1 VRFSLSVVN
10 GATGVRRDVLVDA
23 DPETEVEELLPRL
36 LDATNG
42 QMHPGFARQ
51 VGVWVD
57 GRPVEKGRSLRDA
70 RVGPGSVVALHE
82 RDGYDAALPR
92 GVVEVRVVSGPGA
105 GRIHRFGI
113 GEHQIGNGASGMSL
127 PDLFLPTDALL
138 IRVTADAEV
147 EIVGRTRAVRVDGRA
162 PEAADPEH
170 DDEAATVVELLPIE
184 ALTRR
189 ERKRRK
195 RTEKRDRKAGRKADK
210 QAARAKRNGIPDE
223 DEAEVFAEVAW
234 SEGADLRIGESLL
247 QWHRVWVPD
256 ADAGRSD
263 EVLGVDFNRPPRLL
277 RPERESSFVLPREP
291 VAPRRQTIP
300 WPVVFAPMLMA
311 VPMCLLFGSWRFLLF
326 GLMSPVLALFNVVAQ
341 RKGAAVEYRRQVIE
355 FREDTLSVRRR
366 LARAQRLFREDLR
379 RDRPDPA
386 RVLLD
391 AVGPGQQLWMRRRAD
406 PDYLELRLGV
416 ADRPSPIQAVD
427 RSRKETEAPPDPEVL
442 GDVPVSIAMR
452 DLGVIGVCGEAGGVD
467 ALARWLV
474 GQAAVLH
481 APGDLDLVVL
491 TNAER
496 EEQWGWTRWLP
507 HCRRPGEPVA
517 AVLGTEQQSV
527 SRRLAEL
534 SQLIADRSPEDRRV
548 GLPGD
553 ATPRPDV
560 LVVVD
565 GARRLRALPGLVTL
579 LREGPAVGVTV
590 ICLDEDVRLL
600 PEECRAVLDV
610 HEGLVE
616 LRRTGSEA
624 VARIRPDLVEPS
636 WATRIGR
643 ALAPVRDTTPTVE
656 VSGLPSSARL
666 LECIALENPTPE
678 GVARR
683 WGPEARTDVVIGE
696 GFDGPFRLDIRR
708 DGPHALIAGT
718 TGSGKSELLQT
729 LVASLAVA
737 NSPEHLTFVLVD
749 YKGGSAFKDCA
760 RLPHTV
766 GMVTDLDT
774 HLVSRALTSLG
785 AELKRREHLLAVPGA
800 KDLEDYWALQRR
812 DATQGGGLPTIPRLA
827 IVIDEFASLKAELP
841 DFVTGLVTIA
851 QRGRSLGIHLVLA
864 TQRPSGVISNDIR
877 ANTNLRIALRVTDA
891 NESKDVI
898 DAAESAT
905 IGPDQPGRGYARL
918 GHSSLLPFQAGRVG
932 GARPESKPAE
942 DVVREPPLVWPVGW
956 DVVGH
961 PAPGRPKEE
970 GKQTDEGE
978 TDLSVLVEAIT
989 GAAALRGIGA
999 QHSPWLP
1006 ELPAPVTLATL
1017 RDLVAAQAAGARS
1030 EPARVTGW
1038 SAPWVLE
1045 DHPADQAQRPRE
1057 FTLGRSGHLYIAG
1070 GARSGRS
1077 TALRTIAVGL
1087 AEVTRS
1093 RDLHIY
1099 GLDCGNGALLPLAA
1113 LPQTGAVVQRTEVER
1128 ASRLLERLGDEV
1140 KRRQDVLG
1148 RSGYADIDEQR
1159 QAVVEDQ
1166 RLPYVV
1172 LLLDRWEGFVSDLAE
1187 VDVGR
1192 LNDRVLGLLRE
1203 GASVGIHVVVAGDRS
1218 LLSGR
1223 VASLVED
1230 KLLLRLPDR
1239 GDYTSGGLKAKDV
1252 PDNLA
1257 DGRGLWAE
1265 SGIEAQI
1272 AVLGEDV
1279 SGAAQSALV
1288 RDLGARLSEAERA
1301 AGPVPDAQR
1310 PFGLAALPSEV
1321 DAASVLASARPLPRG
1336 HVPVAIGGDRLEL
1349 VSVDAGNTPVLVVG
1363 PPSSGR
1369 TNALRFICRWAR
1381 ADGRQ
1386 VLGFTPNANL
1396 LSEELGADG
1405 LVGVDHAQEDVV
1417 ERLRALGDGAVVLID
1432 DGERLK
1438 EGPLA
1443 PVMGALVRQAR
1454 DRGFQVVLGGGVS
1467 ELSGGFSGWVVEARS
1482 GRKGLLLSPQEA
1494 LQGDVFGA
1502 RVSRTS
1508 LVPRVQ
1514 PGRGVVFPG
1523 TGDQIGAQVPLV
1535 R

>member
-1 VRFSLSVVN
+1 LRNPLGRTEGLSVRFSLSVVN

-23 DPETEVEELLPRL
+23 DPDSEVEELLPPL

-42 QMHPGFARQ
+42 EMHPGFAKQ

-57 GRPVEKGRSLRDA
+57 GQPVERDA
-70 RVGPGSVVALHE
+70 TLRAAQVQPGSVVALHE
-82 RDGYDAALPR
+82 PDGYDAALPR
-92 GVVEVRVVSGPGA
+92 GVVEMRVVSGPGA

-127 PDLFLPTDALL
+127 PDLFLPTDALV

-147 EIVGRTRAVRVDGRA
+147 EIVERSRAVRLDGRD
-162 PEAADPEH
+162 PSEPDPEH
-170 DDEAATVVELLPIE
+170 DEEDAAAVELLPVE

-195 RTEKRDRKAGRKADK
+195 KSQRRDR
-210 QAARAKRNGIPDE
+210 RASKRALPEGPE
-223 DEAEVFAEVAW
+223 EELGEVLW
-234 SEGADLRIGESLL
+234 PEGSDLRIGETLL
-247 QWHRVWVPD
+247 QWHRVWMPD

-263 EVLGVDFNRPPRLL
+263 EVLGIDFNRPPRLL
-277 RPERESSFVLPREP
+277 RPERESSFVLPSEP
-291 VAPRRQTIP
+291 IKPRRQTIP
-300 WPVVFAPMLMA
+300 WPVVFAPMMMA
-311 VPMCLLFGSWRFLLF
+311 LPMCWLFGSWRFLLF
-326 GLMSPVLALFNVVAQ
+326 GLMSPVLAFFNFIAQ
-341 RKGAAVEYRRQVIE
+341 RKGAAAEYRQQMIE
-355 FREDTLSVRRR
+355 FREDTISVRRR

-386 RVLLD
+386 RILLD
-391 AVGPGQQLWMRRRAD
+391 AVGPGQELWMRRRAD
-406 PDYLELRLGV
+406 PDYLELRVGV
-416 ADRPSPIQAVD
+416 ADRPSPIKVSD
-427 RSRKETEAPPDPEVL
+427 RSRKESEEPPEPELL

-481 APGDLDLVVL
+481 APGDLDVVVL
-491 TNAER
+491 TNADR
-496 EEQWGWTRWLP
+496 EQQWGWARWLP

-534 SQLIADRSPEDRRV
+534 GQLISDRSPDDRRV

-553 ATPRPDV
+553 TTPRPDV

-565 GARRLRALPGLVTL
+565 GARRLRSLPGLVTL
-579 LREGPAVGVTV
+579 LREGPTVGVMV

-610 HEGLVE
+610 QEGLVE

-624 VARIRPDLVEPS
+624 VARIRPDLVEAT
-636 WATRIGR
+636 WAARIGR

-666 LECIALENPTPE
+666 LECIALEHPTPE

-683 WGPEARTDVVIGE
+683 WGPDARTDVVIGE
-696 GFDGPFRLDIRR
+696 GFDGPFRLDLRK

-729 LVASLAVA
+729 IVASLAVA
-737 NSPEHLTFVLVD
+737 NSPEQLTFVLVD

-812 DATQGGGLPTIPRLA
+812 DPALPAIPRLA

-877 ANTNLRIALRVTDA
+877 ANTNLRIALRVTDES
-891 NESKDVI
+891 ESKDVI
-898 DAAESAT
+898 DAGESAT
-905 IGPDQPGRGYARL
+905 IRPDQPGRGYARL

-932 GARPESKPAE
+932 GARPESTPVE
-942 DVVREPPLVWPVGW
+942 DVVRESPIVWPVGW

-978 TDLSVLVEAIT
+978 TDLSVLVEAIA
-989 GAAALRGIGA
+989 GATELRGIGA
-999 QHSPWLP
+999 QHSPWLA

-1017 RDLVAAQAAGARS
+1017 RELVG
-1030 EPARVTGW
+1030 EKPDPDRVTGW

-1057 FTLGRSGHLYIAG
+1057 FTLGKSGHLYIAG

-1093 RDLHIY
+1093 RDLHLY
-1099 GLDCGNGALLPLAA
+1099 GLDCGNGALLPLTA

-1148 RSGYADIDEQR
+1148 QSGFADIDEQR
-1159 QAVVEDQ
+1159 QAAAPED

-1192 LNDRVLGLLRE
+1192 LNDRMLGLLRE

-1223 VASLVED
+1223 VASLVES

-1239 GDYTSGGLKAKDV
+1239 SDYTSGGLKAKDV
-1252 PDNLA
+1252 PDHLG

-1272 AVLGEDV
+1272 AVLGDDV

-1288 RDLGARLSEAERA
+1288 RELGASLSAAERA
-1301 AGPVPDAQR
+1301 VGPVPDALR
-1310 PFGLAALPSEV
+1310 PFGLAALPQEI
-1321 DAASVLASARPLPRG
+1321 DAATVLASPSSLPRG
-1336 HVPVAIGGDRLEL
+1336 HIPVGIGGDRLAL
-1349 VSVDAGNTPVLVVG
+1349 VSVDAANTPMLVVG

-1386 VLGFTPNANL
+1386 VLGFTPSANR
-1396 LSEELGADG
+1396 LSEDLGDDG
-1405 LVGVDHAQEDVV
+1405 LVGIDHAQEDVV
-1417 ERLRALGDGAVVLID
+1417 ERLRALGPGSVVLID

-1454 DRGFQVVLGGGVS
+1454 DRGFHVVLGGGVS
-1467 ELSGGFSGWVVEARS
+1467 ELSSGFSGWVVEARS

-1494 LQGDVFGA
+1494 LQGDVFGG

-1523 TGDQIGAQVPLV
+1523 TGDQIGVQVPLV
-1535 R
+1535 V

>member
-1 VRFSLSVVN
+1 
-10 GATGVRRDVLVDA
+10 
-23 DPETEVEELLPRL
+23 
-36 LDATNG
+36 
-42 QMHPGFARQ
+42 M
-51 VGVWVD
+51 
-57 GRPVEKGRSLRDA
+57 
-70 RVGPGSVVALHE
+70 
-82 RDGYDAALPR
+82 
-92 GVVEVRVVSGPGA
+92 
-105 GRIHRFGI
+105 
-113 GEHQIGNGASGMSL
+113 M
-127 PDLFLPTDALL
+127 
-138 IRVTADAEV
+138 
-147 EIVGRTRAVRVDGRA
+147 
-162 PEAADPEH
+162 
-170 DDEAATVVELLPIE
+170 
-184 ALTRR
+184 
-189 ERKRRK
+189 
-195 RTEKRDRKAGRKADK
+195 
-210 QAARAKRNGIPDE
+210 
-223 DEAEVFAEVAW
+223 
-234 SEGADLRIGESLL
+234 
-247 QWHRVWVPD
+247 
-256 ADAGRSD
+256 
-263 EVLGVDFNRPPRLL
+263 
-277 RPERESSFVLPREP
+277 
-291 VAPRRQTIP
+291 
-300 WPVVFAPMLMA
+300 MA

-326 GLMSPVLALFNVVAQ
+326 GLMSPVLALFNVIAQ
-341 RKGAAVEYRRQVIE
+341 RKGAAVEYRQQLIE
-355 FREDTLSVRRR
+355 FREDTISVRRR

-391 AVGPGQQLWMRRRAD
+391 AVGPGQQLWMRRRPD

-416 ADRPSPIQAVD
+416 ADRPSPIQVAD
-427 RSRKETEAPPDPEVL
+427 RARKETDEPPEPEIL
-442 GDVPVSIAMR
+442 GDVPVSISMR
-452 DLGVIGVCGEAGGVD
+452 DLGVIGVCGEGAGVD

-481 APGDLDLVVL
+481 APGDLDVVVL

-496 EEQWGWTRWLP
+496 EQQWGWTRWLP

-534 SQLIADRSPEDRRV
+534 GQLIADRSPEDRKV

-565 GARRLRALPGLVTL
+565 GARRLRALPGLVAL
-579 LREGPAVGVTV
+579 LREGPAVGITV

-624 VARIRPDLVEPS
+624 VARIRPDLVEAS

-666 LECIALENPTPE
+666 LECIALEDPTPE
-678 GVARR
+678 LVARR

-696 GFDGPFRLDIRR
+696 GFDGPFRLDIRK

-729 LVASLAVA
+729 IVASLAVA

-774 HLVSRALTSLG
+774 HLVEPGTDLARRRAEAPRAPARRPRSQGPRGLLG
-785 AELKRREHLLAVPGA
+785 APAARPLPADDPAAGDRDRRVRQPQGGAAGLRDRAGDDRPARPVARHPPGARDTAAVRRDLQRHPRQHQPADRAPRDRRERVEGRHRRCRVGDHRTRPAGARLCPARPLVAAALPVRPG
-800 KDLEDYWALQRR
+800 RR
-812 DATQGGGLPTIPRLA
+812 
-827 IVIDEFASLKAELP
+827 
-841 DFVTGLVTIA
+841 
-851 QRGRSLGIHLVLA
+851 
-864 TQRPSGVISNDIR
+864 RPSRGDAGRRRRARATAGV
-877 ANTNLRIALRVTDA
+877 A
-891 NESKDVI
+891 
-898 DAAESAT
+898 
-905 IGPDQPGRGYARL
+905 GRL
-918 GHSSLLPFQAGRVG
+918 GAWSAIRRRAGR
-932 GARPESKPAE
+932 R
-942 DVVREPPLVWPVGW
+942 R
-956 DVVGH
+956 
-961 PAPGRPKEE
+961 R
-970 GKQTDEGE
+970 GKQTDEGD

-989 GAAALRGIGA
+989 GATELRGIGP

-1017 RDLVAAQAAGARS
+1017 RDLVDAKPDES
-1030 EPARVTGW
+1030 RVTGW

-1057 FTLGRSGHLYIAG
+1057 FTLGTSGHLYIAG

-1093 RDLHIY
+1093 RDLHLY
-1099 GLDCGNGALLPLAA
+1099 GLDCGNGALLPLTA

-1148 RSGYADIDEQR
+1148 QSGYADIDEQR
-1159 QAVVEDQ
+1159 QAVAPDE

-1192 LNDRVLGLLRE
+1192 LNDRMLGLLRE

-1239 GDYTSGGLKAKDV
+1239 SDYTSGGLKAKDV

-1265 SGIEAQI
+1265 SGIEAQV
-1272 AVLGEDV
+1272 AVLGDDV
-1279 SGAAQSALV
+1279 AGAAQSALV
-1288 RDLGARLSEAERA
+1288 RELGARLTAAEQA
-1301 AGPVPDAQR
+1301 EGAVPEAQR
-1310 PFGLAALPSEV
+1310 PFRMAALPGEI
-1321 DAASVLASARPLPRG
+1321 DAASVLGAGLPVPRG
-1336 HVPVAIGGDRLEL
+1336 HLPVAIGGDRLEL
-1349 VSVDAGNTPVLVVG
+1349 VTVDAANTPMLVVG

-1381 ADGRQ
+1381 AEGRQ
-1386 VLGFTPNANL
+1386 VLGFTPSANL
-1396 LSEELGADG
+1396 LSQDLGDDG
-1405 LVGVDHAQEDVV
+1405 LVGIDHDQDDVV
-1417 ERLRALGDGAVVLID
+1417 ERLRGLSDGSVVLID

-1443 PVMGALVRQAR
+1443 PVMGALMRQAR
-1454 DRGFQVVLGGGVS
+1454 DRGFHVVLGGGVS
-1467 ELSGGFSGWVVEARS
+1467 ELSSGFSGWVVEARS

-1494 LQGDVFGA
+1494 LQGDVFGG

-1523 TGDQIGAQVPLV
+1523 TGDQIGVQVPLV
-1535 R
+1535 DGPGGY

>member
-10 GATGVRRDVLVDA
+10 GATGRHRDVLVDA
-23 DPETEVEELLPRL
+23 DPETEIAELLPRL
-36 LDATNG
+36 LDATDG
-42 QMHPGFARQ
+42 QMHPGFAKQ

-57 GRPVEKGRSLRDA
+57 GQPVEKEHSLRDA
-70 RVGPGSVVALHE
+70 HVVPGSVVSLHE
-82 RDGYDAALPR
+82 PDGYDAALPR

-113 GEHQIGNGASGMSL
+113 GEHQIGNGAPGMSL
-127 PDLFLPTDALL
+127 PDLFLPTDAMV

-147 EIVGRTRAVRVDGRA
+147 EIVERTRAVRLDGRDPSA
-162 PEAADPEH
+162 PDPEH
-170 DDEAATVVELLPIE
+170 DDEDATAVELLPVE

-195 RTEKRDRKAGRKADK
+195 RTMKRERRAERKAEKHALRKGA
-210 QAARAKRNGIPDE
+210 PVE
-223 DEAEVFAEVAW
+223 EEVFDDVEW
-234 SEGADLRIGESLL
+234 PEGSDLRIGESLL

-256 ADAGRSD
+256 ADAGLSE
-263 EVLGVDFNRPPRLL
+263 EVLGIDFNRPPRLL
-277 RPERESSFVLPREP
+277 RPERESSFVLPAEP
-291 VAPRRQTIP
+291 MKPRRQTIP
-300 WPVVFAPMLMA
+300 WPIVVAPMFMA
-311 VPMCLLFGSWRFLLF
+311 VPMCLLFGSWRFMAFALL
-326 GLMSPVLALFNVVAQ
+326 SPFLALFNFIAQ
-341 RKGAAVEYRRQVIE
+341 RKGAATEYRRQMIE

-366 LARAQRLFREDLR
+366 VARAQRLFREDLR

-391 AVGPGQQLWMRRRAD
+391 AVGPGQALWMRRRSD

-416 ADRPSPIQAVD
+416 ADRPSPIQVSD
-427 RSRKETEAPPDPEVL
+427 RSLKETDEPPEPETL
-442 GDVPVSIAMR
+442 GDVPVSVAMR
-452 DLGVIGVCGEAGGVD
+452 DLGVIGVCGEIGGVD
-467 ALARWLV
+467 ALTRWLV

-481 APGDLDLVVL
+481 APGDLDIVVL

-496 EEQWGWTRWLP
+496 EQQWGWTRWLP

-517 AVLGTEQQSV
+517 AVLGTDQQSV
-527 SRRLAEL
+527 SRRLAEI
-534 SQLIADRSPEDRRV
+534 SQLISNRAGDDKRV
-548 GLPGD
+548 KLPGD
-553 ATPRPDV
+553 VTPRPDL

-579 LREGPAVGVTV
+579 LREGPAAGVTV
-590 ICLDEDVRLL
+590 ICLDDDLRHL

-636 WATRIGR
+636 WAIRIGR
-643 ALAPVRDTTPTVE
+643 ALAPVRDTTPSVE
-656 VSGLPSSARL
+656 VSGLPGSARL
-666 LECIALENPTPE
+666 LECIALEHPTPE

-696 GFDGPFRLDIRR
+696 GFDGPFRLDIRK

-729 LVASLAVA
+729 IVASLAVA
-737 NSPEHLTFVLVD
+737 NSPEQLTFVLVD

-812 DATQGGGLPTIPRLA
+812 DPDLPTIPRLA

-877 ANTNLRIALRVTDA
+877 ANTNLRIALRVTDES
-891 NESKDVI
+891 ESKDVI
-898 DAAESAT
+898 DSGDSAT

-932 GARPESKPAE
+932 GARPESKPV
-942 DVVREPPLVWPVGW
+942 DDIVRETPLVWPVGW
-956 DVVGH
+956 EVVGH

-989 GAAALRGIGA
+989 GATELRGIGP
-999 QHSPWLP
+999 QHAPWLP

-1017 RDLVAAQAAGARS
+1017 RDLIGAD
-1030 EPARVTGW
+1030 PDPGRVTGW

-1045 DHPADQAQRPRE
+1045 DHPGDQAQRPRE
-1057 FTLGRSGHLYIAG
+1057 FTLGTSGHLYIAG

-1087 AEVTRS
+1087 AEVTHS
-1093 RDLHIY
+1093 RDLHLY
-1099 GLDCGNGALLPLAA
+1099 GLDCGNGALLPLTA
-1113 LPQTGAVVQRTEVER
+1113 LPHTGAVVQRTEVER

-1148 RSGYADIDEQR
+1148 QSGYADIDEQR
-1159 QAVVEDQ
+1159 QAVAAAE

-1172 LLLDRWEGFVSDLAE
+1172 LLLDRWEGFISDLSE

-1192 LNDRVLGLLRE
+1192 LNDRMLGLLRE

-1223 VASLVED
+1223 VASLVES

-1239 GDYTSGGLKAKDV
+1239 SDYTSGGLKSKDV

-1272 AVLGEDV
+1272 AVLGDDV
-1279 SGAAQSALV
+1279 AGAAQSGFV
-1288 RDLGARLSEAERA
+1288 RALGARLAEAERA
-1301 AGPVPDAQR
+1301 NATVPAAQR
-1310 PFGLAALPSEV
+1310 PFGLAALPNEI
-1321 DAASVLASARPLPRG
+1321 DAAAALAAAPPLPRG
-1336 HVPVAIGGDRLEL
+1336 HVPVGIGGDRLEL
-1349 VSVDAGNTPVLVVG
+1349 VSVDAANTPVLVVG

-1369 TNALRFICRWAR
+1369 TNTLRFICRWAR

-1386 VLGFTPNANL
+1386 VLGFTPTTNL
-1396 LSEELGADG
+1396 LSQELGDDAV
-1405 LVGVDHAQEDVV
+1405 VGIDHAPDDVV
-1417 ERLRALGDGAVVLID
+1417 ERLRALGAGSIVLVD

-1454 DRGFQVVLGGGVS
+1454 DRGFHVVLGGGVS
-1467 ELSGGFSGWVVEARS
+1467 ELSAGFSGWVVEARS
-1482 GRKGLLLSPQEA
+1482 GRKGMLLSPQEA
-1494 LQGDVFGA
+1494 LQGDVFGG

-1523 TGDQIGAQVPLV
+1523 TGDQIGVQVPLV
-1535 R
+1535 G

>member
-1 VRFSLSVVN
+1 MRFSLSVVN
-10 GATGVRRDVLVDA
+10 GATGLRRDVLVDA
-23 DPETEVEELLPRL
+23 DPETEIAELLPPL

-57 GRPVEKGRSLRDA
+57 GQPVDGQRSLRDA
-70 RVGPGSVVALHE
+70 RIGPGSVVSLHE
-82 RDGYDAALPR
+82 PDGYDAALPR

-113 GEHQIGNGASGMSL
+113 GEHQIGNGAPGMSL
-127 PDLFLPTDALL
+127 PDLFLPTDALV
-138 IRVTADAEV
+138 IRITADAEV
-147 EIVGRTRAVRVDGRA
+147 EIVERTRAVRVDGRD
-162 PEAADPEH
+162 PEAPDPEH
-170 DDEAATVVELLPIE
+170 DEEDAAAVELLPVE

-189 ERKRRK
+189 ERKHRR
-195 RTEKRDRKAGRKADK
+195 RAEKRERKA
-210 QAARAKRNGIPDE
+210 AKRAQRKGAQAE
-223 DEAEVFAEVAW
+223 EEEEVFGDVAW
-234 SEGADLRIGESLL
+234 PEGADLRIGESLL
-247 QWHRVWVPD
+247 QWHRVWIPD
-256 ADAGRSD
+256 ADAGPS
-263 EVLGVDFNRPPRLL
+263 EESLGVDFNRPPRLL
-277 RPERESSFVLPREP
+277 RPQRESSFVLPSEP
-291 VAPRRQTIP
+291 VAPRRQTVP

-311 VPMCLLFGSWRFLLF
+311 VPMCLLFGSWRFLMF

-341 RKGAAVEYRRQVIE
+341 RKGAVAEYRRQLIE
-355 FREDTLSVRRR
+355 FREDTFSVRRR

-391 AVGPGQQLWMRRRAD
+391 AVGPGQQLWIRRRAD

-416 ADRPSPIQAVD
+416 ADRPSPIQAAD
-427 RSRKETEAPPDPEVL
+427 RSRKETDEAPEPEML
-442 GDVPVSIAMR
+442 GDVPVSISMR
-452 DLGVIGVCGEAGGVD
+452 DLGVIGVCGEGNGVD

-481 APGDLDLVVL
+481 APGDLDVVVL
-491 TNAER
+491 TSAER

-527 SRRLAEL
+527 ARRLAEL
-534 SQLIADRSPEDRRV
+534 GQLIADRLPDDGRV
-548 GLPGD
+548 ALPGGS
-553 ATPRPDV
+553 TPRPDV

-565 GARRLRALPGLVTL
+565 GARRLRSLPGLVTL
-579 LREGPAVGVTV
+579 LRQGPGVGVTV

-624 VARIRPDLVEPS
+624 VARIRPDLVEPT
-636 WATRIGR
+636 WAARVGR

-666 LECIALENPTPE
+666 LECIALEHPTPE

-737 NSPEHLTFVLVD
+737 NSPEQLTFVLVD

-800 KDLEDYWALQRR
+800 KDLEDYWPLQRR
-812 DATQGGGLPTIPRLA
+812 DPSLPTIPRLA

-898 DAAESAT
+898 DAADSAT
-905 IGPDQPGRGYARL
+905 IGADQPGRGYARL

-932 GARPESKPAE
+932 GARPESKPVA

-956 DVVGH
+956 EVVGH
-961 PAPGRPKEE
+961 PAPGRPKDE
-970 GKQTDEGE
+970 GTQTDEGE
-978 TDLSVLVEAIT
+978 TDLSVLVEAIA
-989 GAAALRGIGA
+989 GATELRGIGA

-1006 ELPAPVTLATL
+1006 ELPGPVTLTTL
-1017 RDLVAAQAAGARS
+1017 RDLVDAKPDTGRI
-1030 EPARVTGW
+1030 TGW

-1057 FTLGRSGHLYIAG
+1057 FTLGKSGHLYIAG

-1093 RDLHIY
+1093 RDLHLY
-1099 GLDCGNGALLPLAA
+1099 GLDCGNGALLPLTA

-1148 RSGYADIDEQR
+1148 QSGYADVDEQR
-1159 QAVVEDQ
+1159 RAAPEDE

-1172 LLLDRWEGFVSDLAE
+1172 LLLDRWEGFVSDLSE

-1192 LNDRVLGLLRE
+1192 LNDRMLGLLRE

-1223 VASLVED
+1223 VASLVES

-1239 GDYTSGGLKAKDV
+1239 SDYTSGGLKAKDV
-1252 PDNLA
+1252 PDDLA

-1265 SGIEAQI
+1265 SGIEAQV
-1272 AVLGEDV
+1272 AVLGDDV

-1288 RDLGARLSEAERA
+1288 RELGARLAAGERD
-1301 AGPVPDAQR
+1301 AGPVPDPQR
-1310 PFGLAALPSEV
+1310 PFRLAALPSEIG
-1321 DAASVLASARPLPRG
+1321 AATVLATAPAVRRG
-1336 HVPVAIGGDRLEL
+1336 HIPVAVGGDRLEL
-1349 VSVDAGNTPVLVVG
+1349 VTVDAANTPMLVVG

-1386 VLGFTPNANL
+1386 VLGFTPSANL
-1396 LSEELGADG
+1396 LSADLGDDALIG
-1405 LVGVDHAQEDVV
+1405 IDHDQEQVV
-1417 ERLRALGDGAVVLID
+1417 ERLRGLSDGSVVLID

-1443 PVMGALVRQAR
+1443 PVMGALMRQAR
-1454 DRGFQVVLGGGVS
+1454 DRGFHVVLGGGVS
-1467 ELSGGFSGWVVEARS
+1467 ELSAGFSGWVVEARS
-1482 GRKGLLLSPQEA
+1482 GRKGVLLSPQEA
-1494 LQGDVFGA
+1494 LQGDVFGG
-1502 RVSRTS
+1502 RVARTS

-1523 TGDQIGAQVPLV
+1523 SGDQIAVQVPLV
-1535 R
+1535 D

>member
-1 VRFSLSVVN
+1 MRFSLSVVN

-23 DPETEVEELLPRL
+23 DPETELEELLPRL

-51 VGVWVD
+51 VGVWID
-57 GRPVEKGRSLRDA
+57 GQPVERDRTLRDA
-70 RVGPGSVVALHE
+70 RLAPGSVVALHE
-82 RDGYDAALPR
+82 PDGYDAALPR
-92 GVVEVRVVSGPGA
+92 GVVELRVVSGPGA

-127 PDLFLPTDALL
+127 PDLFLPTDALV

-147 EIVGRTRAVRVDGRA
+147 EIVERSRAVRIDGRDPAA
-162 PEAADPEH
+162 PDPEH
-170 DDEAATVVELLPIE
+170 DEEDATAVEFLPKE

-195 RTEKRDRKAGRKADK
+195 RTEKRERKAERKA
-210 QAARAKRNGIPDE
+210 ARRAKRKRAPAEEPEEETFE
-223 DEAEVFAEVAW
+223 DVEW
-234 SEGADLRIGESLL
+234 PEGADLRIGESLL

-256 ADAGRSD
+256 ADAGPSED
-263 EVLGVDFNRPPRLL
+263 VLGIDFNRPPRLL
-277 RPERESSFVLPREP
+277 RPERESSFVLPGEP
-291 VAPRRQTIP
+291 IAPRRQTIP
-300 WPVVFAPMLMA
+300 WPVVFAPMFMA
-311 VPMCLLFGSWRFLLF
+311 VPMCFLFGSWRFLLF
-326 GLMSPVLALFNVVAQ
+326 GLMSPVLAFFNFIAQ
-341 RKGAAVEYRRQVIE
+341 RKGAAVEYRRQMIE
-355 FREDTLSVRRR
+355 FREDTISVRRR

-391 AVGPGQQLWMRRRAD
+391 AVGPGQQLWMRRRPD

-416 ADRPSPIQAVD
+416 ADRPSPIQVSD
-427 RSRKETEAPPDPEVL
+427 RSRKESEEPPEPDVL

-481 APGDLDLVVL
+481 APGDLDVVVL

-496 EEQWGWTRWLP
+496 EQQWGWTRWLP

-534 SQLIADRSPEDRRV
+534 SQLISDRTGDERKV
-548 GLPGD
+548 KLPGD
-553 ATPRPDV
+553 VSPRPDV

-624 VARIRPDLVEPS
+624 VARIRPDLVES
-636 WATRIGR
+636 TWATRIGR
-643 ALAPVRDTTPTVE
+643 ALAPVRDTTPTIE

-666 LECIALENPTPE
+666 LECIALEDPTSE
-678 GVARR
+678 TVARR

-696 GFDGPFRLDIRR
+696 GFDGPFRLDIRK

-729 LVASLAVA
+729 IVASLAVA
-737 NSPEHLTFVLVD
+737 NSPEQLTFVLVD

-812 DATQGGGLPTIPRLA
+812 DPSLPTIPRLA

-851 QRGRSLGIHLVLA
+851 QRGRSLGIHLILA

-877 ANTNLRIALRVTDA
+877 ANTNLRIALRVTDES
-891 NESKDVI
+891 ESKDVI

-932 GARPESKPAE
+932 GARPESTPVE

-961 PAPGRPKEE
+961 PAPGRPKQE

-989 GAAALRGIGA
+989 GATALRGIED

-1006 ELPAPVTLATL
+1006 ELPAPVTLAEL
-1017 RDLVAAQAAGARS
+1017 RKIAGA
-1030 EPARVTGW
+1030 EPDAARVTGW
-1038 SAPWVLE
+1038 SAPWALE

-1057 FTLGRSGHLYIAG
+1057 FTLGKSGHLYIAG

-1093 RDLHIY
+1093 RDLHLY
-1099 GLDCGNGALLPLAA
+1099 GLDCGNGALLPLTA

-1148 RSGYADIDEQR
+1148 QSGYADIDEQR
-1159 QAVVEDQ
+1159 QAVPADE

-1172 LLLDRWEGFVSDLAE
+1172 LLLDRWEGFISDLSE

-1192 LNDRVLGLLRE
+1192 LNDRMLGLLRE

-1223 VASLVED
+1223 VASLVES

-1239 GDYTSGGLKAKDV
+1239 SDYTSGGLKSKDV

-1272 AVLGEDV
+1272 AVLGDPADVV

-1288 RDLGARLSEAERA
+1288 RELGARLTTAEAAE
-1301 AGPVPDAQR
+1301 GPVPEAQR
-1310 PFGLAALPSEV
+1310 PFGLAALPNEV
-1321 DAASVLASARPLPRG
+1321 DAASVLASPPFVPQG
-1336 HVPVAIGGDRLEL
+1336 HIPVAIGGDRLEL
-1349 VSVDAGNTPVLVVG
+1349 VTVDAANTPMLVVG

-1369 TNALRFICRWAR
+1369 TSALRFICRWAR
-1381 ADGRQ
+1381 SEGRQ
-1386 VLGFTPNANL
+1386 VLGFTPSANQ
-1396 LSEELGADG
+1396 LSQDLGDRC
-1405 LVGVDHAQEDVV
+1405 LVGIDHAQEEVV
-1417 ERLRALGDGAVVLID
+1417 ERLRALSNGSIVLID

-1454 DRGFQVVLGGGVS
+1454 DRGFHVVLGGGVS
-1467 ELSGGFSGWVVEARS
+1467 ELSSGFSGWVVEARS

-1494 LQGDVFGA
+1494 LQGDVFGG

-1523 TGDQIGAQVPLV
+1523 TGDQIGVQVPLV

>member
-1 VRFSLSVVN
+1 MRFSLSVVN
-10 GATGVRRDVLVDA
+10 GATGVRQDVLVDA
-23 DPETEVEELLPRL
+23 DPETEVAELLPRL

-42 QMHPGFARQ
+42 QVHPGFAKQ

-57 GRPVEKGRSLRDA
+57 GQPVEGGLSLRDA
-70 RVGPGSVVALHE
+70 RVRPGSVVALHE
-82 RDGYDAALPR
+82 PDGYDAALPR

-127 PDLFLPTDALL
+127 PDLFLPADALL
-138 IRVTADAEV
+138 IRVTADADV
-147 EIVGRTRAVRVDGRA
+147 EIVERDRAVRIDGRDPSA
-162 PEAADPEH
+162 PDPEH
-170 DDEAATVVELLPIE
+170 DEEDATAVELLPVE

-189 ERKRRK
+189 EQKRRK
-195 RTEKRDRKAGRKADK
+195 RTEKRERKAARKDEKRAAKGAPAD
-210 QAARAKRNGIPDE
+210 AE
-223 DEAEVFAEVAW
+223 DEVLEPVAW
-234 SEGADLRIGESLL
+234 PEGADLRIGESLL

-256 ADAGRSD
+256 ADAAPSED
-263 EVLGVDFNRPPRLL
+263 TLGIDFNRPPRLL
-277 RPERESSFVLPREP
+277 RPERESSFVLPAEP
-291 VAPRRQTIP
+291 VKPRRQTIP
-300 WPVVFAPMLMA
+300 WPVVVAPMFMA
-311 VPMCLLFGSWRFLLF
+311 VPMCLLFGSWRFMAFALL
-326 GLMSPVLALFNVVAQ
+326 SPVLALFNFIAQ
-341 RKGAAVEYRRQVIE
+341 RKGAATEYRRQMIE
-355 FREDTLSVRRR
+355 FREDTISVRKRV
-366 LARAQRLFREDLR
+366 ARAQRLFREDLR

-386 RVLLD
+386 RVLLV
-391 AVGPGQQLWMRRRAD
+391 AVGPGQELWMRRRAD

-416 ADRPSPIQAVD
+416 ADRPSPIKVND
-427 RSRKETEAPPDPEVL
+427 RSLKETDEPPEPETL
-442 GDVPVSIAMR
+442 GDVPVSLSMR
-452 DLGVIGVCGEAGGVD
+452 DLGVIGLCGETGGVD
-467 ALARWLV
+467 SLARWLI

-481 APGDLDLVVL
+481 APGDLDIVVL
-491 TNAER
+491 TNTER
-496 EEQWGWTRWLP
+496 EQQWGWTRWLP
-507 HCRRPGEPVA
+507 HCRRAGEPVA

-534 SQLIADRSPEDRRV
+534 GRLIADRAGDERKIK
-548 GLPGD
+548 LPGD
-553 ATPRPDV
+553 VTPRPDV

-579 LREGPAVGVTV
+579 LREGPAVGVKV
-590 ICLDEDVRLL
+590 ICIDEDVRLL

-610 HEGLVE
+610 HEGLLE

-624 VARIRPDLVEPS
+624 VARIRPDLVEPT
-636 WATRIGR
+636 WALRVGR
-643 ALAPVRDTTPTVE
+643 ALAPVRDTTPSVE
-656 VSGLPSSARL
+656 ISGLPASARL
-666 LECIALENPTPE
+666 LECISLEHPTPE
-678 GVARR
+678 GVASR
-683 WGPEARTDVVIGE
+683 WGPDARTDVVIGE
-696 GFDGPFRLDIRR
+696 GFDGPFRLDLRK

-729 LVASLAVA
+729 IVASLAVA
-737 NSPEHLTFVLVD
+737 NSPEQLTFVLVD

-812 DATQGGGLPTIPRLA
+812 EPGLPTIPRLA

-877 ANTNLRIALRVTDA
+877 ANTNLRIALRVTDES
-891 NESKDVI
+891 ESKDVI
-898 DAAESAT
+898 DAPDSAT

-932 GARPESKPAE
+932 GARPEAKPVE

-956 DVVGH
+956 DVVGQ

-978 TDLSVLVEAIT
+978 TDLSVLVEAIN
-989 GAAALRGIGA
+989 GATRLRGIGP

-1006 ELPAPVTLATL
+1006 ELPAPVTLPTL
-1017 RDLVAAQAAGARS
+1017 RGLLGPDPDAAT
-1030 EPARVTGW
+1030 RVTGW

-1045 DHPADQAQRPRE
+1045 DHPGDQAQRPRE
-1057 FTLGRSGHLYIAG
+1057 FVLGRSGHLYIAG

-1077 TALRTIAVGL
+1077 TALRTLAAGL

-1093 RDLHIY
+1093 RDLHLY
-1099 GLDCGNGALLPLAA
+1099 GLDCGNGALLPLTA
-1113 LPQTGAVVQRTEVER
+1113 LPHTGAVVQRTEVER
-1128 ASRLLERLGDEV
+1128 ASRLLDRLGDEV

-1148 RSGYADIDEQR
+1148 QSGFADIDEQR
-1159 QAVVEDQ
+1159 QAVRADE

-1172 LLLDRWEGFVSDLAE
+1172 LLLDRWEGFVSDLSE

-1192 LNDRVLGLLRE
+1192 LNDRMLGLLRE
-1203 GASVGIHVVVAGDRS
+1203 GASVGIHVVVSGDRS

-1223 VASLVED
+1223 VASLVEN

-1239 GDYTSGGLKAKDV
+1239 SDYTSGGLKTKDV
-1252 PDNLA
+1252 PEHLG

-1265 SGIEAQI
+1265 SGIEAQV
-1272 AVLGEDV
+1272 AVLGDDV
-1279 SGAAQSALV
+1279 AGAAQSAFV
-1288 RDLGARLSEAERA
+1288 RELGARLTAEERSEAS
-1301 AGPVPDAQR
+1301 VPPSQQ
-1310 PFGLAALPSEV
+1310 PFGLAALPSEI
-1321 DAASVLASARPLPRG
+1321 DAAPVLAALPTLPRG
-1336 HVPVAIGGDRLEL
+1336 HVPVGIGGDRLEL
-1349 VSVDAGNTPVLVVG
+1349 LGVDAGNTPVLVVG

-1369 TNALRFICRWAR
+1369 TNTLRFISRWAR
-1381 ADGRQ
+1381 AEGRQ
-1386 VLGFTPNANL
+1386 LLAFTPSGNL
-1396 LSEELGADG
+1396 LSEELGDDA
-1405 LVGVDHAQEDVV
+1405 LVGIDHTQEDVV
-1417 ERLRALGDGAVVLID
+1417 GRLRALESGAIILID

-1454 DRGFQVVLGGGVS
+1454 DRGFHVVLGGGVS
-1467 ELSGGFSGWVVEARS
+1467 ELSSGFSGWVVEARS
-1482 GRKGLLLSPQEA
+1482 GRKGLLLSPQEP
-1494 LQGDVFGA
+1494 LQGDVFGS

-1523 TGDQIGAQVPLV
+1523 TGDQIGVQVPLAT
-1535 R
+1535 